1 VGEDGDARRCRV
13 IHRLARR
20 EGRRWKRRMATEGHG
35 CGRREGHHQKKN
47 NPKMDLDFN
56 EIRALM
62 ENLSFKMQQDSKA

>member
-1 VGEDGDARRCRV
+1 
-13 IHRLARR
+13 
-20 EGRRWKRRMATEGHG
+20 M
-35 CGRREGHHQKKN
+35 KN